1 MADAYGSQCVEP
13 LNLEKMKLIKSVT
26 SVVVLAI
33 VMLLSATSANAQ
45 LKFGLKA
52 GAAINDL
59 KFSEDV
65 FSKENR
71 AGFTG
76 GIMLEFTVP
85 VIGLGFDASAMYV
98 HRSVNAENTEDFGS
112 LTEEEKDGLGRD
124 YIDIPINLKYKLN
137 LPGVG
142 SVIKPFVTTGPSFAF
157 LVSKKA
163 ISDALKNK
171 TCDIAWNFG
180 FGIELFSKVQVA
192 ASYGLGLTNTL
203 EYVNLTGNKETIEGK
218 NRYWTVTAAYLF

>member
-1 MADAYGSQCVEP
+1 
-13 LNLEKMKLIKSVT
+13 MKLIKSVT
-26 SVVVLAI
+26 SVVLLAI
-33 VMLLSATSANAQ
+33 VMLLSSTAANAQ
-45 LKFGLKA
+45 LRFGIKA

-59 KFSEDV
+59 KFNTDA

-76 GIMLEFTVP
+76 GLMLEFTVP
-85 VIGLGFDASAMYV
+85 VINLGFDVSAMYV
-98 HRSVNAENTEDFGS
+98 HRTVNADNTEGYYQ
-112 LTEEEKDGLGRD
+112 LTEEEIDGLGRD
-124 YIDIPINLKYKLN
+124 YIDIPVNLKYKLN

-142 SVIKPFVTTGPSFAF
+142 SIVAPFVTTGPSFAF
-157 LVSKKA
+157 LVSKKD
-163 ISDALKNK
+163 ISDAFKNK

-203 EYVNLTGNKETIEGK
+203 EYINVTGNRETIEGK
-218 NRYWTVTAAYLF
+218 NRYWTVTAAWLF